1 MDAQDYGKQVNF
13 ADGPDY
19 GKQVNFTD
27 GPDYGK
33 QVNFTD
39 GRECGKQVNSADGPD
54 CGKQVNFADVR
65 DCGKQVSF
73 ADVRDCGKQVNSAD
87 GQDCGKQV
95 NFTDI
100 RDCGKQVNYADSRD
114 CGKQVKLGKH
124 YGKHSK
130 FSIPP
135 YVSNKLR
142 GEEIKITDY
151 CFLSR
156 KLNSKRPSS
165 SVVYVTFN
173 GVFSLIFFRAGSRKV
188 RFISAILFFCEA
200 GSINL
205 SHNQSCVV
213 IQTPVLRN

>member
-13 ADGPDY
+13 A
-19 GKQVNFTD
+19 D

-54 CGKQVNFADVR
+54 CGKQVNFADDR
-65 DCGKQVSF
+65 DCGKQVNF
-73 ADVRDCGKQVNSAD
+73 ADDRDCGKQVNSAD
-87 GQDCGKQV
+87 GP
-95 NFTDI
+95 
-100 RDCGKQVNYADSRD
+100 DCGKQVNYADSRD

-124 YGKHSK
+124 YGKYSN

-142 GEEIKITDY
+142 GEIKNAGY

>member
-27 GPDYGK
+27 G
-33 QVNFTD
+33 
-39 GRECGKQVNSADGPD
+39 RE
-54 CGKQVNFADVR
+54 
-65 DCGKQVSF
+65 
-73 ADVRDCGKQVNSAD
+73 
-87 GQDCGKQV
+87 
-95 NFTDI
+95 
-100 RDCGKQVNYADSRD
+100 

>member
-1 MDAQDYGKQVNF
+1 RAAGSVGNRSTSRTARTKGNRSASRTARTMGNRSTSRTVGSVGNRSTPRTARTCGKQVNF
-13 ADGPDY
+13 ADD
-19 GKQVNFTD
+19 
-27 GPDYGK
+27 
-33 QVNFTD
+33 
-39 GRECGKQVNSADGPD
+39 RD
-54 CGKQVNFADVR
+54 CGKQVNFAD
-65 DCGKQVSF
+65 D
-73 ADVRDCGKQVNSAD
+73 RDCGKQVNSAD
-87 GQDCGKQV
+87 GP
-95 NFTDI
+95 
-100 RDCGKQVNYADSRD
+100 DCGKQVNYADSRD

>member
-13 ADGPDY
+13 ADGREC
-19 GKQVNFTD
+19 GEQVNFAD

-33 QVNFTD
+33 QVN
-39 GRECGKQVNSADGPD
+39 SADGAY
-54 CGKQVNFADVR
+54 CGNQVNFADV
-65 DCGKQVSF
+65 
-73 ADVRDCGKQVNSAD
+73 
-87 GQDCGKQV
+87 
-95 NFTDI
+95 

-114 CGKQVKLGKH
+114 CVKQVKLGKH
-124 YGKHSK
+124 YGKYSK

-142 GEEIKITDY
+142 GEEIRNTGY

>member
-1 MDAQDYGKQVNF
+1 MDAPDYGKQVNF

-19 GKQVNFTD
+19 GKQVNFTGGRECGEQVNFAD

-33 QVNFTD
+33 QVNFAG
-39 GRECGKQVNSADGPD
+39 GRD
-54 CGKQVNFADVR
+54 CGKQVNFADDR
-65 DCGKQVSF
+65 DCGKQVNF
-73 ADVRDCGKQVNSAD
+73 ADDRDCGKQVNSAD
-87 GQDCGKQV
+87 GP
-95 NFTDI
+95 
-100 RDCGKQVNYADSRD
+100 DCGKQVNYADSRD

>member
-1 MDAQDYGKQVNF
+1 MDAQDYGKQVNFADGRECGEQVNF

-19 GKQVNFTD
+19 GKQVNFAD
-27 GPDYGK
+27 GRECGK
-33 QVNFTD
+33 QVNFADD
-39 GRECGKQVNSADGPD
+39 GDCGKQVNSADGPD
-54 CGKQVNFADVR
+54 YGKQVNFAD
-65 DCGKQVSF
+65 D
-73 ADVRDCGKQVNSAD
+73 RDCGKQVNSGD
-87 GQDCGKQV
+87 G
-95 NFTDI
+95 
-100 RDCGKQVNYADSRD
+100 RDCV
-114 CGKQVKLGKH
+114 KQVKLGKH
-124 YGKHSK
+124 YGKYSK

-142 GEEIKITDY
+142 GEEIRNTGY

-205 SHNQSCVV
+205 GDATNLL
-213 IQTPVLRN
+213 I

>member
-1 MDAQDYGKQVNF
+1 
-13 ADGPDY
+13 
-19 GKQVNFTD
+19 
-27 GPDYGK
+27 
-33 QVNFTD
+33 
-39 GRECGKQVNSADGPD
+39 GKQVNSADGP
-54 CGKQVNFADVR
+54 
-65 DCGKQVSF
+65 
-73 ADVRDCGKQVNSAD
+73 
-87 GQDCGKQV
+87 
-95 NFTDI
+95 
-100 RDCGKQVNYADSRD
+100 DCGKQVNYADSRD

-173 GVFSLIFFRAGSRKV
+173 GVF
-188 RFISAILFFCEA
+188 
-200 GSINL
+200 
-205 SHNQSCVV
+205 
-213 IQTPVLRN
+213 